1 MKTKN
6 FYIDKKNEL
15 FDFLGTV
22 GVNYITEMKNSRFM
36 IHYIFFTDKG
46 TFSIFWYEFENSSLP
61 HIDKKLGYDKCDCW
75 EVYEKGSGSTGVAA
89 IKNDRNFVGIE
100 INKEYFDIAEKRI
113 KEAKNE

>member
-1 MKTKN
+1 M
-6 FYIDKKNEL
+6 

-75 EVYEKGSGSTGVAA
+75 EVYEKGSGRDAGRSENIWDLYEYITGETNEDIITDFKIPEDFWETV
-89 IKNDRNFVGIE
+89 KIE
-100 INKEYFDIAEKRI
+100 GDK
-113 KEAKNE
+113 